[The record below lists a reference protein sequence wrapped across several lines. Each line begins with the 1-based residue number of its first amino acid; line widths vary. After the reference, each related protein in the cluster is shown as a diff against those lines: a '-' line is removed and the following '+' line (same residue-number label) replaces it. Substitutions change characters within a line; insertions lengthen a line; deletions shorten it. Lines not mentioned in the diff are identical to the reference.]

1 MRPLTVKELKNEYLD
16 FFRKK
21 GHVVIE
27 NHSLVPSKEDPTVL
41 FTTAGM
47 HPLVPYLLG
56 KPHPQGKR
64 LADVQRCVR
73 TGDIDEVGDEAHL
86 TFFEML
92 GNWSLG
98 DYFKKESIGMSYEF
112 LTEVLE
118 IDPKRISVTCFAGNR
133 DAPKDTEAAEIWK
146 GLGIS
151 SDRIFFLPRED
162 NWWGPV
168 GEAGPCG
175 PDTEIFFDTGRKACG
190 KGCKP
195 GCGCGKYFEIWNNVF
210 MGYNKTAD
218 GKFVPSKQ
226 RNIDTGMGV
235 ERTVAI
241 LQGKQSVYEIE
252 VLKPIMD
259 KIFGLAKN
267 NHYKKL
273 KELAKYS
280 EGEPEE
286 LINFLTEEERKSVY
300 VITDHMRAAVFIIAD
315 GVRPANNA
323 QGSVLRRLIR
333 MAIRHARVV
342 DIEHDFTNELAKE
355 VIKIYANEYPNL
367 RKSEE
372 KIFAELSAEYE
383 RFAHTLVKGLNVFNR
398 IAESGKKMSGEN
410 AFLLFQSYGFPL
422 EMTKELAF
430 LKGVN
435 VDVDGFN
442 KEYARHQ
449 ELSRKGAEQKF
460 KGGLVDQSEQSARL
474 HTATHLLAQAL
485 RDILGKEV
493 MQRGSNI
500 TAERLRYDF
509 SFDRKLSDGE
519 IRKAEQ
525 IVNQKIAEALP
536 VRFEEM
542 SLEQARKIGAVGVFE
557 HKYGEKVRVYFIGD
571 YSKEICGGPH
581 TSNTSNLGHFR
592 IQKEEASSAGVRRVK
607 AVLDQ

>member
-21 GHVVIE
+21 GHAVIQGS
-27 NHSLVPSKEDPTVL
+27 SLVPGKEDPTVL

-56 KPHPQGKR
+56 KPHPDGRR
-64 LADVQRCVR
+64 LAGVQRCVR

-118 IDPKRISVTCFAGNR
+118 IDPKRISVTCFAGDR

-146 GLGIS
+146 SVGIPEK
-151 SDRIFFLPRED
+151 RIFFLPRED

-168 GEAGPCG
+168 GETGPCG

-190 KGCKP
+190 KGCRP

-210 MGYNKTAD
+210 MGYNKTSD

-235 ERTVAI
+235 ERTAAI
-241 LQGKQSVYEIE
+241 LQG
-252 VLKPIMD
+252 
-259 KIFGLAKN
+259 
-267 NHYKKL
+267 
-273 KELAKYS
+273 
-280 EGEPEE
+280 
-286 LINFLTEEERKSVY
+286 RKSVY
-300 VITDHMRAAVFIIAD
+300 DAEVMRPVVEKVRGLAKAVNDKSVKVIADHMRASVFILAD
-315 GVRPANNA
+315 GVTPSNVT
-323 QGSVLRRLIR
+323 QGYVLRRLVRR
-333 MAIRHARVV
+333 MVRHARLMG
-342 DIEHDFTNELAKE
+342 IEGDFMKGVARE
-355 VIKIYANEYPNL
+355 VISVYSGDYAHLKENESRIY
-367 RKSEE
+367 S
-372 KIFAELSAEYE
+372 ELSVEYG
-383 RFAHTLVKGLNVFNR
+383 RFVHTLVKGLTVFNR
-398 IAESGKKMSGEN
+398 IAESGKKISGED
-410 AFLLFQSYGFPL
+410 AFLLFQSYGFPI
-422 EMTKELAF
+422 EMTEELAVE
-430 LKGVN
+430 KGIS
-435 VDVDGFN
+435 VDVGGFN
-442 KEYARHQ
+442 REYAKHQ

-460 KGGLVDQSEQSARL
+460 KGGLVDQSGQSARL

-509 SFDRKLSDGE
+509 SFGRKLSDSE

-525 IVNQKIAEALP
+525 IVNQKIAEDLP

-581 TSNTSNLGHFR
+581 VSGTSELGHFR
-592 IQKEEASSAGVRRVK
+592 IQKEEASSAGVRRIK
-607 AVLDQ
+607 AVLD